1 MYIIPFFLHDE
12 GAKWGGW
19 VLFVLR
25 LSGYGFSPKVF
36 HFLASDEQKGG
47 GVFHGGV
54 GVMKVEFLLNFYI
67 INEKISCIFPSVIG
81 EFFLTLQSTNRGIGT
96 FSH

>member
-1 MYIIPFFLHDE
+1 M
-12 GAKWGGW
+12 GGW

-36 HFLASDEQKGG
+36 HFLASDEKRVGEFFMG
-47 GVFHGGV
+47 GGV
-54 GVMKVEFLLNFYI
+54 GVMKVEFLLNFSI

-81 EFFLTLQSTNRGIGT
+81 EFFLTLQSTKSWYRHFLALT
-96 FSH
+96 

>member
-1 MYIIPFFLHDE
+1 MYIIPFFCMMR
-12 GAKWGGW
+12 GPNGGDGCFLCFGL
-19 VLFVLR
+19 VDMDFR
-25 LSGYGFSPKVF
+25 QKCSI
-36 HFLASDEQKGG
+36 FLASDEKRVGE
-47 GVFHGGV
+47 FFMGGV